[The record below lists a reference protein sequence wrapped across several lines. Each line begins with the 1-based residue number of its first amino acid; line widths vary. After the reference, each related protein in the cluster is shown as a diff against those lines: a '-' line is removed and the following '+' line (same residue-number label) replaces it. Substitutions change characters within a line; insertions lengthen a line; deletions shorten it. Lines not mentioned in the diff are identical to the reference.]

1 MRSSTYIF
9 SLSETMSSTS
19 SAMSTT
25 TTITTTT
32 TTTTTFNQEVV
43 DNGNTE
49 SRGEYFDLELKVDK
63 CKFYPLKPLAIIAG
77 TVVAVTSAVTLT
89 TTTETTIVDD
99 SESTTQHQQQVKI
112 GDRCLVNVAPSTGQV
127 LSLMKRWANECRE
140 NKKCTN
146 WITIAEHMVTCR
158 IDVDTTIMPMLEKS
172 RSVIDAYI
180 LRCSRLGAIVRIC
193 DPPTLYV
200 TILMD
205 QSKFYPSKLA
215 ILDGVILKVN
225 EDTPQSSTTSS
236 TIRESNKDLSCLLER
251 GERCWLHVRSNVVSL
266 LKTLHGES
274 MSGIDDDNEDENE
287 NADGNNG
294 NNNATN
300 VVNSKKEKSK
310 IATGWVQFTRSI
322 PATCRVVID
331 DNLLKRKCNLKG
343 AFTLECYEIIDIQK
357 NKVSS
362 IVPTRKNKYNN
373 LKKKHVSDIIS
384 QKRDTVHHPPKRLD
398 RKERHRVF
406 AEFLLKTYG
415 ADFLSTGSGVL
426 DVAGGGGALSHALWN
441 LGIKSCLLDPDPRC
455 DVNAVPFQVIDEP
468 LSGDGLQLT
477 GVADNDKDDGDDGDD
492 VNNYPSDDPITTK
505 RRSRIR
511 KLVRS
516 CSIIVGMHPDEATE
530 AVIDTSLRLGK
541 PFAILPCCVFK
552 NLNAERLEI
561 RKQKL
566 GGGSGGDPFR
576 SYNTFC
582 QYLLDSKA
590 PAGIRFETENLP
602 FEGRNKVIYLLSY
615 SYTCQVIHP

>member
-1 MRSSTYIF
+1 
-9 SLSETMSSTS
+9 
-19 SAMSTT
+19 MSTT
-25 TTITTTT
+25 TTTA
-32 TTTTTFNQEVV
+32 TTTTFNQEVV
-43 DNGNTE
+43 DNGSNTA
-49 SRGEYFDLELKVDK
+49 SRGEYFDVELKVDK
-63 CKFYPLKPLAIIAG
+63 CKFYPLKPLAVIAG
-77 TVVAVTSAVTLT
+77 NVVSVTSTVA
-89 TTTETTIVDD
+89 IDD
-99 SESTTQHQQQVKI
+99 SESTAHHHPQQQLKI

-158 IDVDTTIMPMLEKS
+158 IDIDTTMLELEKS
-172 RSVIDAYI
+172 RSVCDAYI
-180 LRCSRLGAIVRIC
+180 LRCSRPGAIVRIC
-193 DPPTLYV
+193 DPSTLYV

-215 ILDGVILKVN
+215 ILDGVILKIN
-225 EDTPQSSTTSS
+225 EDNIATSQSSSSSSTTSS
-236 TIRESNKDLSCLLER
+236 TIRNSNKDLSCLLEK

-274 MSGIDDDNEDENE
+274 MTGIDDDNENENE
-287 NADGNNG
+287 NTGDNNG
-294 NNNATN
+294 NSNSTN
-300 VVNSKKEKSK
+300 IVKSKKKKSK

-322 PATCRVVID
+322 PVTCRIVID
-331 DNLLKRKCNLKG
+331 NNLLKRKCNLKG

-357 NKVSS
+357 SEINSN
-362 IVPTRKNKYNN
+362 IIPTRKNHND
-373 LKKKHVSDIIS
+373 LKTKDECDIIP
-384 QKRDTVHHPPKRLD
+384 QNRDIVHHPPKRLD

-406 AEFLLKTYG
+406 AEFLVNTYG

-426 DVAGGGGALSHALWN
+426 DVAGGGGALSHALFN
-441 LGIKSCLLDPDPRC
+441 LGIKSCVLDPDPRC
-455 DVNAVPFQVIDEP
+455 DVETVPFQVIDEP

-477 GVADNDKDDGDDGDD
+477 GVVADNDKNGDDD
-492 VNNYPSDDPITTK
+492 VNNYLSDDHTTAK

-516 CSIIVGMHPDEATE
+516 CSVIVGMHPDEATE

-541 PFAILPCCVFK
+541 PFAILPCCVFR

-582 QYLLDSKA
+582 QYLLDNKA

-602 FEGRNKVIYLLSY
+602 FEGRNKVIYLQSY
-615 SYTCQVIHP
+615 SYTCQVINP

>member
-1 MRSSTYIF
+1 
-9 SLSETMSSTS
+9 
-19 SAMSTT
+19 MSTT
-25 TTITTTT
+25 TTTA
-32 TTTTTFNQEVV
+32 TTTTFNQEVV
-43 DNGNTE
+43 DNGSNTA
-49 SRGEYFDLELKVDK
+49 SRGEYFDVELKVDK
-63 CKFYPLKPLAIIAG
+63 CKFYPLKPLAVIAG
-77 TVVAVTSAVTLT
+77 NVVSVTSTVA
-89 TTTETTIVDD
+89 IDD
-99 SESTTQHQQQVKI
+99 SESTAHHHPQQQLKI

-158 IDVDTTIMPMLEKS
+158 IDIDTTMLELEKS
-172 RSVIDAYI
+172 RSVCDAYI
-180 LRCSRLGAIVRIC
+180 LRCSRPGAIVRIC
-193 DPPTLYV
+193 DPSTLYV

-215 ILDGVILKVN
+215 ILDGVILKIN
-225 EDTPQSSTTSS
+225 EDNIATSQSSSSSTTTSS
-236 TIRESNKDLSCLLER
+236 TIRNSNKDLSCLLEK

-274 MSGIDDDNEDENE
+274 MTGIDDDNENENE
-287 NADGNNG
+287 NTGDNNG
-294 NNNATN
+294 NSNSTN
-300 VVNSKKEKSK
+300 IVKSKKKKSK

-322 PATCRVVID
+322 PVTCRIVID
-331 DNLLKRKCNLKG
+331 NNLLKRKCNLKG

-357 NKVSS
+357 SEINSN
-362 IVPTRKNKYNN
+362 IIPTRKNHND
-373 LKKKHVSDIIS
+373 LKTKDECDIIP
-384 QKRDTVHHPPKRLD
+384 QNRDIVHHPPKRLD

-406 AEFLLKTYG
+406 AEFLVNTYG

-426 DVAGGGGALSHALWN
+426 DVAGGGGALSHALFN
-441 LGIKSCLLDPDPRC
+441 LGIKSCVLDPDPRC
-455 DVNAVPFQVIDEP
+455 DVETVPFQVIDEP

-477 GVADNDKDDGDDGDD
+477 GVVADNDKNGDDD
-492 VNNYPSDDPITTK
+492 VNNYLSDDHTTAK

-516 CSIIVGMHPDEATE
+516 CSVIVGMHPDEATE

-541 PFAILPCCVFK
+541 PFAILPCCVFR

-582 QYLLDSKA
+582 QYLLDNKA
-590 PAGIRFETENLP
+590 PVGIRFETENLP
-602 FEGRNKVIYLLSY
+602 FEGRNKVIYLQSY
-615 SYTCQVIHP
+615 SYTCQVINP

>member
-1 MRSSTYIF
+1 
-9 SLSETMSSTS
+9 
-19 SAMSTT
+19 MSTT
-25 TTITTTT
+25 TTTA
-32 TTTTTFNQEVV
+32 TTTTFNQEVV
-43 DNGNTE
+43 DNGSNTA
-49 SRGEYFDLELKVDK
+49 SRGEYFDVELKVDK
-63 CKFYPLKPLAIIAG
+63 CKFYPLKPLAVIAG
-77 TVVAVTSAVTLT
+77 NVVSVTSTVA
-89 TTTETTIVDD
+89 IDD
-99 SESTTQHQQQVKI
+99 SESTAHHHPQQQLKI

-158 IDVDTTIMPMLEKS
+158 IDIDTTMLELEKS
-172 RSVIDAYI
+172 RSVCDAYI
-180 LRCSRLGAIVRIC
+180 LRCSRPGAIVRIC
-193 DPPTLYV
+193 DPSTLYV

-215 ILDGVILKVN
+215 ILDGVILKIN
-225 EDTPQSSTTSS
+225 EDNIATSQSSSSSTTTSS
-236 TIRESNKDLSCLLER
+236 TIRNSNKDLSCLLEK

-274 MSGIDDDNEDENE
+274 MTGIDDDNENENE
-287 NADGNNG
+287 NTGDNNG
-294 NNNATN
+294 NSNSTN
-300 VVNSKKEKSK
+300 IVKSKKKKSK

-322 PATCRVVID
+322 PVTCRIVID

-357 NKVSS
+357 SEINSN
-362 IVPTRKNKYNN
+362 IIPTRKNHND
-373 LKKKHVSDIIS
+373 LKTKDECDIIP
-384 QKRDTVHHPPKRLD
+384 QNRDIVHHPPKRLD

-406 AEFLLKTYG
+406 AEFLVNTYG

-426 DVAGGGGALSHALWN
+426 DVAGGGGALSHALFN
-441 LGIKSCLLDPDPRC
+441 LGIKSCVLDPDPRC
-455 DVNAVPFQVIDEP
+455 DVETVPFQVIDEP

-477 GVADNDKDDGDDGDD
+477 GVVADNDKNGDDD
-492 VNNYPSDDPITTK
+492 VNNYLSDDHTTAK

-516 CSIIVGMHPDEATE
+516 CSVIVGMHPDEATE

-541 PFAILPCCVFK
+541 PFAILPCCVFR

-582 QYLLDSKA
+582 QYLLDNKA

-602 FEGRNKVIYLLSY
+602 FEGRNKVIYLQSY
-615 SYTCQVIHP
+615 SYTCQVINP

>member
-1 MRSSTYIF
+1 
-9 SLSETMSSTS
+9 
-19 SAMSTT
+19 MSTT
-25 TTITTTT
+25 TTTA
-32 TTTTTFNQEVV
+32 TTTTFNQEVV
-43 DNGNTE
+43 DNGSNTA
-49 SRGEYFDLELKVDK
+49 SRGEYFDVELKVDK
-63 CKFYPLKPLAIIAG
+63 CKFYPLKPLAVIAG
-77 TVVAVTSAVTLT
+77 NVVSVTSTVA
-89 TTTETTIVDD
+89 IDD
-99 SESTTQHQQQVKI
+99 SESTAHHHPQQQLKI

-146 WITIAEHMVTCR
+146 WITIAEHMVICR
-158 IDVDTTIMPMLEKS
+158 IDIDTTMLELEKS
-172 RSVIDAYI
+172 RSVCDAYI
-180 LRCSRLGAIVRIC
+180 LRCSRPGAIVRIC
-193 DPPTLYV
+193 DPSTLYV

-215 ILDGVILKVN
+215 ILDGVILKIN
-225 EDTPQSSTTSS
+225 EDNTATSQSSSSSTTTSS
-236 TIRESNKDLSCLLER
+236 TIRNSNKDLSCLLEK

-274 MSGIDDDNEDENE
+274 MTGIDDDNENENE
-287 NADGNNG
+287 NTGDNNG
-294 NNNATN
+294 NSNSTN
-300 VVNSKKEKSK
+300 IVKSKKKKSK

-322 PATCRVVID
+322 PVTCRIVID

-357 NKVSS
+357 SEINSN
-362 IVPTRKNKYNN
+362 IIPTRKNHND
-373 LKKKHVSDIIS
+373 LKTKDECDIIP
-384 QKRDTVHHPPKRLD
+384 QNRDIVHHPPKRLD

-406 AEFLLKTYG
+406 AEFLVNTYG

-426 DVAGGGGALSHALWN
+426 DVAGGGGALSHALFN
-441 LGIKSCLLDPDPRC
+441 LGIKSCVLDPDPRC
-455 DVNAVPFQVIDEP
+455 DVETVPFQVIDEP

-477 GVADNDKDDGDDGDD
+477 GVVADNDKNGDDD
-492 VNNYPSDDPITTK
+492 VNNYLSDDHTTAK

-516 CSIIVGMHPDEATE
+516 CSVIVGMHPDEATE

-541 PFAILPCCVFK
+541 PFAILPCCVFR

-582 QYLLDSKA
+582 QYLLDNKA
-590 PAGIRFETENLP
+590 PVGIRFETENLP
-602 FEGRNKVIYLLSY
+602 FEGRNKVIYLQSY
-615 SYTCQVIHP
+615 SYTCQVINP

>member
-1 MRSSTYIF
+1 
-9 SLSETMSSTS
+9 
-19 SAMSTT
+19 MSTT
-25 TTITTTT
+25 TTTA
-32 TTTTTFNQEVV
+32 TTTTFNQEVV
-43 DNGNTE
+43 DNGSNTA
-49 SRGEYFDLELKVDK
+49 SRGEYFDVELKVDK
-63 CKFYPLKPLAIIAG
+63 CKFYPLKPLAVIAG
-77 TVVAVTSAVTLT
+77 NVVSVTSTVA
-89 TTTETTIVDD
+89 IDD
-99 SESTTQHQQQVKI
+99 SESTAHHHPQQQLKI

-158 IDVDTTIMPMLEKS
+158 IDIDTTMLELEKS
-172 RSVIDAYI
+172 RSVCDAYI
-180 LRCSRLGAIVRIC
+180 LRCSRPGAIVRIC
-193 DPPTLYV
+193 DPSTLYV

-215 ILDGVILKVN
+215 ILDGVILKIN
-225 EDTPQSSTTSS
+225 EDNIATSQSSSSSTTTSS
-236 TIRESNKDLSCLLER
+236 TIRNSNKDLSCLLEK

-274 MSGIDDDNEDENE
+274 MTGIDDDNENENE
-287 NADGNNG
+287 NTGDNNG
-294 NNNATN
+294 NSNSTN
-300 VVNSKKEKSK
+300 IVKSKKKKSK

-322 PATCRVVID
+322 PVTCRIVID

-357 NKVSS
+357 SEINSN
-362 IVPTRKNKYNN
+362 IIPTRKNHND
-373 LKKKHVSDIIS
+373 LKTKDECDIIP
-384 QKRDTVHHPPKRLD
+384 QNRDIVHHPPKRLD

-406 AEFLLKTYG
+406 AEFLVNTYG

-426 DVAGGGGALSHALWN
+426 DVAGGGGALSHALFN
-441 LGIKSCLLDPDPRC
+441 LGIKSCVLDPDPRC
-455 DVNAVPFQVIDEP
+455 DVETVPFQVIDEP

-477 GVADNDKDDGDDGDD
+477 GVVADNDKNGDDD
-492 VNNYPSDDPITTK
+492 VNNYLSDDHTTAK

-516 CSIIVGMHPDEATE
+516 CSVIVGMHPDEATE

-541 PFAILPCCVFK
+541 PFAILPCCVFR

-582 QYLLDSKA
+582 QYLLDNKA
-590 PAGIRFETENLP
+590 PVGIRFETENLP
-602 FEGRNKVIYLLSY
+602 FEGRNKVIYLQSY
-615 SYTCQVIHP
+615 SYTCQVINP

>member
-1 MRSSTYIF
+1 
-9 SLSETMSSTS
+9 
-19 SAMSTT
+19 MSTT
-25 TTITTTT
+25 TTTA
-32 TTTTTFNQEVV
+32 TTTTFNQEVV
-43 DNGNTE
+43 DNGSNTA
-49 SRGEYFDLELKVDK
+49 SRGEYFDVELNVDK
-63 CKFYPLKPLAIIAG
+63 CKFYPLKPLAVIAG
-77 TVVAVTSAVTLT
+77 NVVSVTSTVA
-89 TTTETTIVDD
+89 IDD
-99 SESTTQHQQQVKI
+99 SESTAHHHPQQQLKI

-146 WITIAEHMVTCR
+146 WITIAEHMVICR
-158 IDVDTTIMPMLEKS
+158 IDIDTTMLELEKS
-172 RSVIDAYI
+172 RSVCDAYI
-180 LRCSRLGAIVRIC
+180 LRCSRPGAIVRIC
-193 DPPTLYV
+193 DPSTLYV

-215 ILDGVILKVN
+215 ILDGVILKIN
-225 EDTPQSSTTSS
+225 EDNTATSQSSSSSTTTSS
-236 TIRESNKDLSCLLER
+236 TIRNSNKDLSCLLEK

-274 MSGIDDDNEDENE
+274 MTGIDDDNENENE
-287 NADGNNG
+287 NTGDNNG
-294 NNNATN
+294 NSNSTN
-300 VVNSKKEKSK
+300 IVKSKKKKSK

-322 PATCRVVID
+322 PVTCRIVID
-331 DNLLKRKCNLKG
+331 NNLLKRKCNLKG

-357 NKVSS
+357 SEINSN
-362 IVPTRKNKYNN
+362 IIPTRKNHND
-373 LKKKHVSDIIS
+373 LKTKDECDIIP
-384 QKRDTVHHPPKRLD
+384 QNRDIVHHPPKRLD

-406 AEFLLKTYG
+406 AEFLVNTYG

-426 DVAGGGGALSHALWN
+426 DVAGGGGALSHALFN
-441 LGIKSCLLDPDPRC
+441 LGIKSCVLDPDPRC
-455 DVNAVPFQVIDEP
+455 DVETVPFQVIDEP

-477 GVADNDKDDGDDGDD
+477 GVVADNDKNGDDD
-492 VNNYPSDDPITTK
+492 VNNYLSDDHTTAK

-516 CSIIVGMHPDEATE
+516 CSVIVGMHPDEATE

-541 PFAILPCCVFK
+541 PFAILPCCVFR

-582 QYLLDSKA
+582 QYLLDNKA
-590 PAGIRFETENLP
+590 PVGIRFETENLP
-602 FEGRNKVIYLLSY
+602 FEGRNKVIYLQSY
-615 SYTCQVIHP
+615 SYTCQVINP

>member
-1 MRSSTYIF
+1 
-9 SLSETMSSTS
+9 
-19 SAMSTT
+19 
-25 TTITTTT
+25 
-32 TTTTTFNQEVV
+32 
-43 DNGNTE
+43 
-49 SRGEYFDLELKVDK
+49 
-63 CKFYPLKPLAIIAG
+63 
-77 TVVAVTSAVTLT
+77 
-89 TTTETTIVDD
+89 
-99 SESTTQHQQQVKI
+99 
-112 GDRCLVNVAPSTGQV
+112 
-127 LSLMKRWANECRE
+127 LMKRWANECRE

-158 IDVDTTIMPMLEKS
+158 IDIDTTMLELEKS
-172 RSVIDAYI
+172 RSVCDAYI
-180 LRCSRLGAIVRIC
+180 LRCSRPGAIVRIC
-193 DPPTLYV
+193 DPSTLYV

-215 ILDGVILKVN
+215 ILDGVILKIN
-225 EDTPQSSTTSS
+225 EDNTATSQSSSSSTTTSS
-236 TIRESNKDLSCLLER
+236 TIRNSNKDLSCLLEK

-274 MSGIDDDNEDENE
+274 MTGIDDDNENENE
-287 NADGNNG
+287 NTGDNNG
-294 NNNATN
+294 NSNSTN
-300 VVNSKKEKSK
+300 IVKSKKKKSK

-322 PATCRVVID
+322 PVTCRIVID
-331 DNLLKRKCNLKG
+331 NNLLKRKCNLKG

-357 NKVSS
+357 SEINSN
-362 IVPTRKNKYNN
+362 IIPTRKNHND
-373 LKKKHVSDIIS
+373 LKTKDECDIIP
-384 QKRDTVHHPPKRLD
+384 QNRDIVHHPPKRLD

-406 AEFLLKTYG
+406 AEFLVNTYG

-426 DVAGGGGALSHALWN
+426 DVAGGGGALSHALFN
-441 LGIKSCLLDPDPRC
+441 LGIKSCVLDPDPRC
-455 DVNAVPFQVIDEP
+455 DVETVPFQVIDEP

-477 GVADNDKDDGDDGDD
+477 GVVADNDKNGDDD
-492 VNNYPSDDPITTK
+492 VNNYLSDDHTTAK

-516 CSIIVGMHPDEATE
+516 CSVIVGMHPDEATE

-541 PFAILPCCVFK
+541 PFAILPCCVFR

-582 QYLLDSKA
+582 QYLLDNKA
-590 PAGIRFETENLP
+590 PVGIRFETENLP
-602 FEGRNKVIYLLSY
+602 FEGRNKVIYLQSY
-615 SYTCQVIHP
+615 SYTCQVINP

>member
-1 MRSSTYIF
+1 
-9 SLSETMSSTS
+9 MSSTS

-25 TTITTTT
+25 TTTA
-32 TTTTTFNQEVV
+32 TTTTFNQEVV
-43 DNGNTE
+43 DNGSNTA
-49 SRGEYFDLELKVDK
+49 SRGEYFDVELKVDK
-63 CKFYPLKPLAIIAG
+63 CKFYPLKPLAVIAG
-77 TVVAVTSAVTLT
+77 NVVSVTSTVA
-89 TTTETTIVDD
+89 IDD
-99 SESTTQHQQQVKI
+99 SESTAHHHPQQQLKI

-158 IDVDTTIMPMLEKS
+158 IDIDTTMLELEKS
-172 RSVIDAYI
+172 RSVCDAYI
-180 LRCSRLGAIVRIC
+180 LRCSRPGAIVRIC
-193 DPPTLYV
+193 DPSTLYV

-215 ILDGVILKVN
+215 ILDGVILKIN
-225 EDTPQSSTTSS
+225 EDNIATSQSSSSSTTTSS
-236 TIRESNKDLSCLLER
+236 TIRNSNKDLSCLLEK

-274 MSGIDDDNEDENE
+274 MTGIDDDNENENE
-287 NADGNNG
+287 NTGDNNG
-294 NNNATN
+294 NSNSTN
-300 VVNSKKEKSK
+300 IVKSKKKKSK

-322 PATCRVVID
+322 PVTCRIVID

-357 NKVSS
+357 SEINSN
-362 IVPTRKNKYNN
+362 IIPTRKNHND
-373 LKKKHVSDIIS
+373 LKTKDECDIIP
-384 QKRDTVHHPPKRLD
+384 QNRDIVHHPPKRLD

-406 AEFLLKTYG
+406 AEFLVNTYG

-426 DVAGGGGALSHALWN
+426 DVAGGGGALSHALFN
-441 LGIKSCLLDPDPRC
+441 LGIKSCVLDPDPRC
-455 DVNAVPFQVIDEP
+455 DVETVPFQVIDEP

-477 GVADNDKDDGDDGDD
+477 GVVADNDKNGDDD
-492 VNNYPSDDPITTK
+492 VNNYLSDDHTTAK

-516 CSIIVGMHPDEATE
+516 CSVIVGMHPDEATE

-541 PFAILPCCVFK
+541 PFAILPCCVFR

-582 QYLLDSKA
+582 QYLLDNKA
-590 PAGIRFETENLP
+590 PVGIRFETENLP
-602 FEGRNKVIYLLSY
+602 FEGRNKVIYLQSY
-615 SYTCQVIHP
+615 SYTCQVINP

>member
-1 MRSSTYIF
+1 
-9 SLSETMSSTS
+9 MSSSS

-25 TTITTTT
+25 TTTTTT
-32 TTTTTFNQEVV
+32 TTSNQEVV
-43 DNGNTE
+43 DNGSNTAYC
-49 SRGEYFDLELKVDK
+49 GEYFDIELKVDK
-63 CKFYPLKPLAIIAG
+63 CKFYPLKPLAVIAG
-77 TVVAVTSAVTLT
+77 NVVSVTSVVTHLTT
-89 TTTETTIVDD
+89 TTTETSIIDHF
-99 SESTTQHQQQVKI
+99 ESSTAQYQQQLKI

-127 LSLMKRWANECRE
+127 LLLLKRWANECRE

-158 IDVDTTIMPMLEKS
+158 IDVDTTMMIMPMMLEKS
-172 RSVIDAYI
+172 RSVSDAYI
-180 LRCSRLGAIVRIC
+180 LRCSRPGAIVRIC

-225 EDTPQSSTTSS
+225 ENKPQSLSSSSSS
-236 TIRESNKDLSCLLER
+236 TISSAIRNSNKDLSFLLEK

-274 MSGIDDDNEDENE
+274 MSGIDDDNDNENE

-300 VVNSKKEKSK
+300 VVNSKKKNSK

-322 PATCRVVID
+322 PVTCRVVID
-331 DNLLKRKCNLKG
+331 ENLLKRKCNVKG
-343 AFTLECYEIIDIQK
+343 AFTLECYEVIDIQK
-357 NKVSS
+357 DKVSCS
-362 IVPTRKNKYNN
+362 IVPTRNNNYNN
-373 LKKKHVSDIIS
+373 LLKKKHVSDMIP
-384 QKRDTVHHPPKRLD
+384 QNRDTVHHPLKRLD

-406 AEFLLKTYG
+406 AEWLVKTYG

-455 DVNAVPFQVIDEP
+455 DVNTVPFQVIDEP

-477 GVADNDKDDGDDGDD
+477 GVADNDRNEDDDDEDS
-492 VNNYPSDDPITTK
+492 NKYSLEDPIPTK

-541 PFAILPCCVFK
+541 PFAILPCCVFR
-552 NLNAERLEI
+552 NLNSERSEI

-582 QYLLDSKA
+582 QYLLDNKT

-602 FEGRNKVIYLLSY
+602 FEGRNKVIYLQSY
-615 SYTCQVIHP
+615 GYTCQVIHP

>member
-1 MRSSTYIF
+1 
-9 SLSETMSSTS
+9 
-19 SAMSTT
+19 MSTT
-25 TTITTTT
+25 TTTA
-32 TTTTTFNQEVV
+32 TTTTFNQEVV
-43 DNGNTE
+43 DNGSNTA
-49 SRGEYFDLELKVDK
+49 SRGEYFDVELKVDK
-63 CKFYPLKPLAIIAG
+63 CKFYPLKPLAVIAG
-77 TVVAVTSAVTLT
+77 NVVSVTSTVA
-89 TTTETTIVDD
+89 IDD
-99 SESTTQHQQQVKI
+99 SESTAHHHPQQQLKI

-158 IDVDTTIMPMLEKS
+158 IDIDTTMLELEKS
-172 RSVIDAYI
+172 RSVCDAYI
-180 LRCSRLGAIVRIC
+180 LRCSRPGAIVRIC
-193 DPPTLYV
+193 DPSTLYV

-215 ILDGVILKVN
+215 ILDGVILKIN
-225 EDTPQSSTTSS
+225 EDNIATSQSSSSSTTTSS
-236 TIRESNKDLSCLLER
+236 TIRNSNKDLSCLLEK

-274 MSGIDDDNEDENE
+274 MTGIDDDNENENE
-287 NADGNNG
+287 NTGDNNG
-294 NNNATN
+294 NSNSTN
-300 VVNSKKEKSK
+300 IVKSKKKKSK

-322 PATCRVVID
+322 PVTCRIVID
-331 DNLLKRKCNLKG
+331 NNLLKRKCNLKG

-357 NKVSS
+357 SEINSN
-362 IVPTRKNKYNN
+362 IIPTRKNHND
-373 LKKKHVSDIIS
+373 LKTKDECDIIP
-384 QKRDTVHHPPKRLD
+384 QNRDIVHHPPKRLD

-406 AEFLLKTYG
+406 AEFLVNTYG

-426 DVAGGGGALSHALWN
+426 DVAGGGGALSHALFN
-441 LGIKSCLLDPDPRC
+441 LGIKSCVLDPDPRC
-455 DVNAVPFQVIDEP
+455 DVETVPFQVIDEP

-477 GVADNDKDDGDDGDD
+477 GVVADNDKNGDDD
-492 VNNYPSDDPITTK
+492 VNNYLSDDHTTAK

-516 CSIIVGMHPDEATE
+516 CSVIVGMHPDEATE

-541 PFAILPCCVFK
+541 PFAILPCCVFR

-582 QYLLDSKA
+582 QYLLDNKA

-602 FEGRNKVIYLLSY
+602 FEGRNKVIYLQSY
-615 SYTCQVIHP
+615 SYTCQVINP

>member
-1 MRSSTYIF
+1 
-9 SLSETMSSTS
+9 
-19 SAMSTT
+19 MSTT
-25 TTITTTT
+25 TATT

-43 DNGNTE
+43 DNGSSTA
-49 SRGEYFDLELKVDK
+49 SRGEYFDIELKVDK
-63 CKFYPLKPLAIIAG
+63 CKFYPLKPLAVIAG
-77 TVVAVTSAVTLT
+77 NVVSVTSVVTLT
-89 TTTETTIVDD
+89 TETSIIDD
-99 SESTTQHQQQVKI
+99 SESTAQHQQQLKI

-140 NKKCTN
+140 NKSCTN

-158 IDVDTTIMPMLEKS
+158 IDVENTTIMPMLEKS
-172 RSVIDAYI
+172 RSVSDAYI
-180 LRCSRLGAIVRIC
+180 LRCSRPGAIVQIC

-225 EDTPQSSTTSS
+225 EDTPQSSTPSS
-236 TIRESNKDLSCLLER
+236 TIRNSNKDLLCLLEK

-274 MSGIDDDNEDENE
+274 MSGIDDDNENENE

-294 NNNATN
+294 NNKDTN
-300 VVNSKKEKSK
+300 VANGKKKKNK

-322 PATCRVVID
+322 PITCRVVID
-331 DNLLKRKCNLKG
+331 DNLLKRKYNLKG

-362 IVPTRKNKYNN
+362 IVPTRNNSYNN
-373 LKKKHVSDIIS
+373 LKKKRVSDIIP
-384 QKRDTVHHPPKRLD
+384 QNRDTVHHPLKRLD

-406 AEFLLKTYG
+406 AEWLVKTYG
-415 ADFLSTGSGVL
+415 AGFLLTGSGVL

-455 DVNAVPFQVIDEP
+455 DVNAVPFQVIDKP

-477 GVADNDKDDGDDGDD
+477 GVVDNDKNDDDDDD
-492 VNNYPSDDPITTK
+492 DDEANKYSLDDPITTK

-541 PFAILPCCVFK
+541 PFAILPCCVFR

-576 SYNTFC
+576 SYSTFC
-582 QYLLDSKA
+582 QYLLDNKA
-590 PAGIRFETENLP
+590 PAGIRFDTENLP
-602 FEGRNKVIYLLSY
+602 FEGRNKVIYLQNY
-615 SYTCQVIHP
+615 SYTCQVIYP

>member
-1 MRSSTYIF
+1 
-9 SLSETMSSTS
+9 MSSTS

-25 TTITTTT
+25 TTTA
-32 TTTTTFNQEVV
+32 TTTTFNQEVV
-43 DNGNTE
+43 DNGSNTA
-49 SRGEYFDLELKVDK
+49 SRGEYFDVELKVDK
-63 CKFYPLKPLAIIAG
+63 CKFYPLKPLAVIAG
-77 TVVAVTSAVTLT
+77 NVVSVTSTVA
-89 TTTETTIVDD
+89 IDD
-99 SESTTQHQQQVKI
+99 SESTAHHHPQQQLKI

-158 IDVDTTIMPMLEKS
+158 IDIDTTMLELEKS
-172 RSVIDAYI
+172 RSVCDAYI
-180 LRCSRLGAIVRIC
+180 LRCSRPGAIVRIC
-193 DPPTLYV
+193 DPSTLYV

-215 ILDGVILKVN
+215 ILDGVILKIN
-225 EDTPQSSTTSS
+225 EDNIATSQSSSSSTTTSS
-236 TIRESNKDLSCLLER
+236 TIRNSNKDLSCLLEK

-274 MSGIDDDNEDENE
+274 MTGIDDDNENENE
-287 NADGNNG
+287 NTGDNNG
-294 NNNATN
+294 NSNSTN
-300 VVNSKKEKSK
+300 IVKSKKKKSK

-322 PATCRVVID
+322 PVTCRIVID
-331 DNLLKRKCNLKG
+331 NNLLKRKCNLKG

-357 NKVSS
+357 SEINSN
-362 IVPTRKNKYNN
+362 IIPTRKNHND
-373 LKKKHVSDIIS
+373 LKTKDECDIIP
-384 QKRDTVHHPPKRLD
+384 QNRDIVHHPPKRLD

-406 AEFLLKTYG
+406 AEFLVNTYG

-426 DVAGGGGALSHALWN
+426 DVAGGGGALSHALFN
-441 LGIKSCLLDPDPRC
+441 LGIKSCVLDPDPRC
-455 DVNAVPFQVIDEP
+455 DVETVPFQVIDEP

-477 GVADNDKDDGDDGDD
+477 GVVADNDKNGDDD
-492 VNNYPSDDPITTK
+492 VNNYLSDDHTTAK

-516 CSIIVGMHPDEATE
+516 CSVIVGMHPDEATE

-541 PFAILPCCVFK
+541 PFAILPCCVFR

-582 QYLLDSKA
+582 QYLLDNKA
-590 PAGIRFETENLP
+590 PVGIRFETENLP
-602 FEGRNKVIYLLSY
+602 FEGRNKVIYLQSY
-615 SYTCQVIHP
+615 SYTCQVINP

>member
-1 MRSSTYIF
+1 
-9 SLSETMSSTS
+9 MSSTS

-25 TTITTTT
+25 TTTA
-32 TTTTTFNQEVV
+32 TTTTFNQEVV
-43 DNGNTE
+43 DNGSNTA
-49 SRGEYFDLELKVDK
+49 SRGEYFDVELKVDK
-63 CKFYPLKPLAIIAG
+63 CKFYPLKPLAVIAG
-77 TVVAVTSAVTLT
+77 NVVSVTSTVA
-89 TTTETTIVDD
+89 IDD
-99 SESTTQHQQQVKI
+99 SESTAHHHPQQQLKI

-146 WITIAEHMVTCR
+146 WITIAEHMVICR
-158 IDVDTTIMPMLEKS
+158 IDIDTTMLELEKS
-172 RSVIDAYI
+172 RSVCDAYI
-180 LRCSRLGAIVRIC
+180 LRCSRPGAIVRIC
-193 DPPTLYV
+193 DPSTLYV

-215 ILDGVILKVN
+215 ILDGVILKIN
-225 EDTPQSSTTSS
+225 EDNTATSQSSSSSTTTSS
-236 TIRESNKDLSCLLER
+236 TIRNSNKDLSCLLEK

-274 MSGIDDDNEDENE
+274 MTGIDDDNENENE
-287 NADGNNG
+287 NTGDNNG
-294 NNNATN
+294 NSNSTN
-300 VVNSKKEKSK
+300 IVKSKKKKSK

-322 PATCRVVID
+322 PVTCRIVID
-331 DNLLKRKCNLKG
+331 NNLLKRKCNLKG

-357 NKVSS
+357 SEINSN
-362 IVPTRKNKYNN
+362 IIPTRKNHND
-373 LKKKHVSDIIS
+373 LKTKDECDIIP
-384 QKRDTVHHPPKRLD
+384 QNRDIVHHPPKRLD

-406 AEFLLKTYG
+406 AEFLVNTYG

-426 DVAGGGGALSHALWN
+426 DVAGGGGALSHALFN
-441 LGIKSCLLDPDPRC
+441 LGIKSCVLDPDPRC
-455 DVNAVPFQVIDEP
+455 DVETVPFQVIDEP

-477 GVADNDKDDGDDGDD
+477 GVVADNDKNGDDD
-492 VNNYPSDDPITTK
+492 VNNYLSDDHTTAK

-516 CSIIVGMHPDEATE
+516 CSVIVGMHPDEATE

-541 PFAILPCCVFK
+541 PFAILPCCVFR

-582 QYLLDSKA
+582 QYLLDNKA
-590 PAGIRFETENLP
+590 PVGIRFETENLP
-602 FEGRNKVIYLLSY
+602 FEGRNKVIYLQSY
-615 SYTCQVIHP
+615 SYTCQVINP